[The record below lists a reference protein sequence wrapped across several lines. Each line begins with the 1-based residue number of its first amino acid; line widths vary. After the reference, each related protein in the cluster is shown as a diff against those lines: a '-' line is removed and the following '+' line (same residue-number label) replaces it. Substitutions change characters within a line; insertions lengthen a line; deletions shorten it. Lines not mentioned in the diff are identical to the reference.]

1 MTEPGRVEHH
11 LAVLVREA
19 LKQRAQNEEVLERIA
34 RIERSLNR
42 PEWITASEL
51 ARRRAASGP
60 STSAATRI
68 GSASD
73 ATATAR
79 DRVSGSPRPR
89 RIWPI
94 RCDPTRS
101 DPRTS
106 RSAR

>member
-51 ARRRAASGP
+51 ARRRGVRPEYVRRNADRFGV
-60 STSAATRI
+60 R
-68 GSASD
+68 
-73 ATATAR
+73 R
-79 DRVSGSPRPR
+79 DGDGPRPR
-89 RIWPI
+89 LWFPATAADLA
-94 RCDPTRS
+94 DPVRS
-101 DPRTS
+101 DAIRPTD
-106 RSAR
+106 